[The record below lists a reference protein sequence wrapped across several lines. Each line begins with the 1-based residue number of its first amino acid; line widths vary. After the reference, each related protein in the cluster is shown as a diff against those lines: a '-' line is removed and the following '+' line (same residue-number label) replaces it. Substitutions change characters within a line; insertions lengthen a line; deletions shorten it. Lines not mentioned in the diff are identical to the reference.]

1 MPTLELENLEALRKQ
16 KSLTPSPITGQGQNQ
31 PISPPSS
38 QPPPWCAPCAKPSY
52 NLAVEQGATLSTKIT
67 ITITPSGGTPQ
78 PVDVTG
84 YNFQFT
90 AKTDPTLP
98 DTDPSVVTVD
108 WQETNTPTEGTT
120 WLILPASV
128 TANMQLVAYYY
139 QVRMVSPS
147 GIVTPLVSGTLTIC
161 QPISPRY

>member
-1 MPTLELENLEALRKQ
+1 MPTLEVPNLEEIRRQ
-16 KSLTPSPITGQGQNQ
+16 KRLTP
-31 PISPPSS
+31 PPMTASELNPPVVSS
-38 QPPPWCAPCAKPSY
+38 APPPYCCAKPSY

-84 YNFQFT
+84 YTFQFT

-98 DTDPSVVTVD
+98 DTDPTVVTVD
-108 WQETNTPTEGTT
+108 WQETNTPTQGVT

-128 TANMQLVAYYY
+128 TATMQLVAYYY
-139 QVRMVSPS
+139 QIRMISPS
-147 GIVTPLVSGTLTIC
+147 GIVTPLVNGTLTIC
-161 QPISPRY
+161 QPISSRF